1 MQYYRVLPQYD
12 GKVTTAGYNL
22 VANELLTAVEM
33 NKIGV
38 RPECVV
44 PARFL
49 SQKFIDFLVQ
59 GLNKNKEV

>member
-44 PARFL
+44 PVEIPKSKIYRFFGARFE
-49 SQKFIDFLVQ
+49 QK
-59 GLNKNKEV
+59 